1 NGRSTYR
8 NIGRTRRQGVELQ
21 YRQPLAEQLELQ
33 VAWTWLQAQVRSG
46 YLACAGSGCSVPDTE
61 VRAGSRLPGVP
72 RQQAYARLQWSP
84 GAWQWALEG
93 TASSDVVVNDLAT
106 ERAPGYAVLNL
117 EGGHRWSLASGDL
130 RAFARLDNLLDQR
143 YIGSVIVNDG
153 NGRFF
158 EPGPDRRASVG
169 LQWSWR

>member
-1 NGRSTYR
+1 
-8 NIGRTRRQGVELQ
+8 
-21 YRQPLAEQLELQ
+21 
-33 VAWTWLQAQVRSG
+33 
-46 YLACAGSGCSVPDTE
+46 VPDT
-61 VRAGSRLPGVP
+61 VVAAGSRLPGVP

-84 GAWQWALEG
+84 GQWQWALEAA
-93 TASSDVVVNDLAT
+93 ASSDVVVNDIAT
-106 ERAPGYAVLNL
+106 ERAAGYALLNL
-117 EGGHRWSLASGDL
+117 EAGRRWALQAGDL
-130 RAFARLDNLLDQR
+130 RAFARIDNVLDQR